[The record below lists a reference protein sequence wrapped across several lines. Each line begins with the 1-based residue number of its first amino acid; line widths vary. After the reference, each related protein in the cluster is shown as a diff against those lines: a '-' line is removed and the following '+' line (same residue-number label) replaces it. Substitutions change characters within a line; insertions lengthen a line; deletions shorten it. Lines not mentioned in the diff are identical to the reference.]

1 MAGKQRK
8 TRTSHISIFE
18 QALRLPEMQN
28 IIVTQREIGLM
39 RRRMMKKY
47 NRILS
52 EAELERLGRVEKI
65 KKILK

>member
-8 TRTSHISIFE
+8 PRTSHISIFE
-18 QALRLPEMQN
+18 QALKLPEVQN

-39 RRRMMKKY
+39 HRRMQSKY

-52 EAELERLGRVEKI
+52 EAELERLVRIEKI
-65 KKILK
+65 KRLLG